1 MSERKKGGRVHGGGS
16 RERLLG
22 MCGWKHV
29 PVGARGVR
37 ISLQDSGPG
46 LSPAGLGAALPRR
59 DLEHLLFAALG

>member
-1 MSERKKGGRVHGGGS
+1 MKERREGRVHGGGS
-16 RERLLG
+16 GERLLG